1 MIYYYSVSFYDFQY
15 LSNNITPSN
24 KVENEE
30 VYHLIIKI
38 SILLYNLFFLQLK
51 YYKKITWVFF

>member
-51 YYKKITWVFF
+51 YYKKIT

>member
-51 YYKKITWVFF
+51 NYKKIT